1 MEAASGQAA
10 HSGPPPPV
18 QTKPSSRRRTV
29 GFEPSDTSPSSVL
42 GARRGEGD
50 SPSSARAEVLESPSA
65 LAAALRR
72 DRSLPTLNLPKLKL
86 GVAGKKALPR
96 SKSQGQLWSAA
107 AVPKAAETKSATSS
121 PQAASSAGSEPLSRP
136 FK

>member
-1 MEAASGQAA
+1 MGAT
-10 HSGPPPPV
+10 GPPPV
-18 QTKPSSRRRTV
+18 KTASSRRRTV
-29 GFEPSDTSPSSVL
+29 GFEPSEVSPSSVL
-42 GARRGEGD
+42 AARRGVDGD
-50 SPSSARAEVLESPSA
+50 SPSSARAAAAEVLESPSA

-86 GVAGKKALPR
+86 GLGGKKALPR

-107 AVPKAAETKSATSS
+107 AAAPPKAAETKSATSS